1 MSQNLIERNLLI
13 YFSAG
18 TNPETGKDIKKSKS
32 FKNIRLDAEEA
43 NLADFSSKYAALSSH
58 THQRTL
64 VANYHDISS
73 L

>member
-1 MSQNLIERNLLI
+1 MNDNLIERHLLI
-13 YFSAG
+13 NFTAG
-18 TNPETGKDIKKSKS
+18 TNPETGKDIKKTKT
-32 FKNIRLDAEEA
+32 FKNVRLEA
-43 NLADFSSKYAALSSH
+43 TESNLADFSTKYAALTLN